1 MREQIN
7 IKMLFVDSGLEY
19 LHVGL
24 QCEIETRRQLQDN
37 SFWLIIIRCL
47 SGVTQSAKM
56 LQLLAFSQTSFKNV
70 VWSRFVSQIIIICFF
85 LWVGYIRVESVDG
98 AKQGKDKEEEGYSV
112 ATTGYIG
119 LTEVTQT

>member
-1 MREQIN
+1 
-7 IKMLFVDSGLEY
+7 MLP
-19 LHVGL
+19 
-24 QCEIETRRQLQDN
+24 
-37 SFWLIIIRCL
+37 
-47 SGVTQSAKM
+47 
-56 LQLLAFSQTSFKNV
+56 LLAFSQTSFKNV